1 MLTAMPLFLYDVVE
15 RAFYVCG
22 LPPKNHSPGLVLREI
37 SDDPNSETDHKMPDQ
52 WSSGC
57 PGQQK

>member
-37 SDDPNSETDHKMPDQ
+37 SDDPNSETDHKMPDH
-52 WSSGC
+52 
-57 PGQQK
+57 